1 MTCMS
6 AEAIVLIMTM
16 QARWI
21 CLTWGYVF
29 LSGSDSLLAGLAACE
44 SWEVSLHDSPVF
56 ASCFGGQRLRAEVTD
71 GSYFVW
77 LYVKFVFKF
86 VWPDKHQCH
95 WGSGWSWKMRRCRAK
110 DVYAHVKPFV
120 AFFLFELC
128 SLSGLKGIVTWYVSL
143 FQVGPGWLWPVED
156 VSQSWYSLQVAGD
169 YRF

>member
-1 MTCMS
+1 METWKRRVALLSTPFWISHRGIPFMTCMS

-120 AFFLFELC
+120 AFFYLN
-128 SLSGLKGIVTWYVSL
+128 YVPFL
-143 FQVGPGWLWPVED
+143 
-156 VSQSWYSLQVAGD
+156 A
-169 YRF
+169 